1 MSNVQQKWGLKK
13 CKAANWFL
21 STAIAIRSKFLQ
33 TLFIRSFFCVRCVVY
48 NVFSGYVQ
56 FHTILWQLSLFEF
69 S

>member
-13 CKAANWFL
+13 YKAANWFL
-21 STAIAIRSKFLQ
+21 SIAIAIRSKLLQ
-33 TLFIRSFFCVRCVVY
+33 TLFIRSFFCVRCVVC

-69 S
+69 P